1 MTPWILPLA
10 GLAAVMTA
18 TLALGVE
25 PRLVVNESQSLPR
38 GLYLRASGPI
48 VVGSTVTVRPPAAAR
63 RYLMQ
68 LGAPADARLLKR
80 VAAGAGVQVCDRA
93 GRLAWPGGSAPRRML
108 DRRGALLPA
117 WRDCR
122 RLAADELL
130 VVGDT
135 ALSFDSRYFGPVRRS
150 AVRGPYEEVLRW

>member
-1 MTPWILPLA
+1 MTPWVLPLA
-10 GLAAVMTA
+10 GLAAVATA
-18 TLALGVE
+18 TLARGDE
-25 PRLVVNESQSLPR
+25 PWLLVNESRSLPR

-48 VVGSTVTVRPPAAAR
+48 AVGTTVTVRPPAPAR
-63 RYLMQ
+63 RYLTQ

-80 VAAGAGVQVCDRA
+80 VVAGAGAQVCDRA
-93 GRLAWPGGSAPRRML
+93 GRLAWPGGSAPRRIL
-108 DRRGALLPA
+108 DRRGARLPA

-130 VVGDT
+130 VIGDT

-150 AVRGPYEEVLRW
+150 AVRGPYKEVLRW